1 MSWKKHHRESALLAT
16 RAEEEL
22 HRNDP
27 RAAQVLYARA
37 AAAEEQAVAA
47 LDTNKERTLGISVVS
62 TAALYYKSRD
72 LSKAQ
77 AVAYRWLGQANLP
90 EFAVNQLRT
99 LLETIWSEECQ
110 ESLGVKLAPQRI
122 LVSAQGADV
131 LRGGARLDLIAPT
144 MQRVLALLRRTAELL
159 SDEPFRVRGPQS
171 KSFKQSFQPWVLQTA
186 PGSYQFAVA
195 LREVPRNEGVSGAV
209 SFQSTVVDQSVAI
222 LTAAAGEAGVDLREA
237 VPDRA
242 YRGAMLTLARD
253 LSPTGRTHE
262 RLVLTSTGAAVNEHS
277 ITLDPGTRN
286 TFESALRRHKGRG
299 AEDDELMDRGSLVG
313 ALRVVDLNGH
323 WLELTE
329 GGRTVRV
336 SGVPRRAYGRV
347 GRLLDKRV
355 IVHTLRDGN
364 QHRFLRIEAG
374 G

>member
-22 HRNDP
+22 HRDKP
-27 RAAQVLYARA
+27 RAARVLYARA

-47 LDTNKERTLGISVVS
+47 LDPNKKRTLGISVVS
-62 TAALYYKSRD
+62 AAALYYKSRD
-72 LSKAQ
+72 FSKAQ
-77 AVAYRWLGQANLP
+77 GVAYHWLGMANLP
-90 EFAVNQLRT
+90 DFAVNQLRT
-99 LLETIWSEECQ
+99 LLETIWAEECQ
-110 ESLGVKLAPQRI
+110 ESLGVRLAPRRV
-122 LVSAQGADV
+122 LVSAAGADV

-159 SDEPFRVRGPQS
+159 SDEPFRVRGPLS
-171 KSFKQSFQPWVLQTA
+171 KSLKPSFQPWVLQTA

-195 LREVPRNEGVSGAV
+195 LREAAAGELVSGAA

-222 LTAAAGEAGVDLREA
+222 LAAAAGEAGVDFREA
-237 VPDRA
+237 VPDRE
-242 YRGAMLTLARD
+242 YRGAILTLARD

-262 RLVLTSTGAAVNEHS
+262 RLVLRSTGAAANEHS
-277 ITLDPGTRN
+277 ITLDPRTRK
-286 TFESALRRHKGRG
+286 TFESALRRHKDRG
-299 AEDDELMDRGSLVG
+299 AEGDELFEGEPLVG
-313 ALRVVDLNGH
+313 ALRVVDVNGR

-329 GGRTVRV
+329 GGRTFRV
-336 SGVPRRAYGRV
+336 GGVPRQAYERV

-355 IVHTLRDGN
+355 VVHTLRDGN
-364 QHRFLRIEAG
+364 QHRFLRIESG